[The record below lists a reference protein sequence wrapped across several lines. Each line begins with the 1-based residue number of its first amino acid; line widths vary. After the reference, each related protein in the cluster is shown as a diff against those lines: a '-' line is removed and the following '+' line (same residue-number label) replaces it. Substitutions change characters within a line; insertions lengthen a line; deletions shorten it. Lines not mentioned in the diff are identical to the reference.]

1 MAVED
6 PSENSYWIRRIGGEQ
21 RDQSSSNVGIG
32 GAFVMDR
39 VELECWKH
47 AILIYPMQSKGKV

>member
-39 VELECWKH
+39 VGVRMLETRDLDLSNAK
-47 AILIYPMQSKGKV
+47 